1 MNSRF
6 TQKAEIALNKS
17 VLIAEELGHTY
28 IGTEHILIAILE
40 DESSCASV
48 IMKKSGL
55 TKIKIY
61 DSVKAYS
68 GTGKRTQLTSKET
81 TPRCRKIL
89 ENSYKNSKKFSSEKI
104 GTEHLLLSILEE
116 KESVALKILSFIN
129 VNVSELRDATIAFLR
144 SSEKAL
150 QRKKASTEPAASP
163 HLKKYAKNMTK
174 AAISKG
180 YDPVIGR
187 EGEIARLIRI
197 LSRRNKN
204 SPCLIGE
211 AGVGKTA
218 VVEGLAQ
225 KIADGNAPSFLRGK
239 TIYSVDFTAMIAGAK
254 YRGDFEER
262 IKGLIDEVRENPDII
277 LFIDEIHTI
286 VGAGSAEGAIDAANI
301 MKPELARGDIRV
313 IGATTLSEYKK
324 YIEKD
329 SALERRFQ
337 PIIIEEPS
345 RDKAISILQ
354 GLKDK
359 YEEHHNVTIDNSAI
373 EAAVDLSIK
382 YITDRFL
389 PDKAIDI
396 LDEACAKVS
405 IISSGAKQDKTK
417 YYYDKLRQFYS
428 PGFELCENDVFDND
442 EILGESIVI
451 EEAVDYPDSYTD
463 LPKVTASN
471 IYDVVSEIIGSD
483 KIGSTLCSQSK
494 DVFEYLTKKVIGQ
507 EEAIRALSDSI
518 IRSSCGLCAHDK
530 PKGIFLFVG
539 SSGIGK
545 TELAKECAN
554 ILFESDDALIRLD
567 MSEYSESYS
576 TSKLIGSAPGYVGYD
591 ERITVFEK
599 IRKRPNCVLLL
610 DEIEKA
616 HPDVIS
622 LFLQIFDYGFIK
634 DSTGKK
640 INFRNT
646 YIIMTSNVGSN
657 LSCSGVG
664 FMENRKS
671 FDLDG
676 ALKSTF
682 KSEFINRIDETIL
695 FNNLSLDN
703 LILITS
709 NKLNKALSRL
719 KDFPFIFSISDEVIA
734 YIAKEALRKGMGAR
748 PIDRIIS
755 KEIEVPLAKLILE
768 KSTEHYGSIR
778 LEIKENKI
786 AIIKQ
791 CPQFQ
796 N

>member
-150 QRKKASTEPAASP
+150 QRKKATTEPAAAP

-187 EGEIARLIRI
+187 EGEIDRLIRI

-405 IISSGAKQDKTK
+405 ITSTGAKQDKTK

-428 PGFELCENDVFDND
+428 PDFELCENDVFDKD

-463 LPKVTASN
+463 FPKVTASN

-483 KIGSTLCSQSK
+483 KIGSTLCRQSK
-494 DVFEYLTKKVIGQ
+494 DVFEYLMKKVIGQ